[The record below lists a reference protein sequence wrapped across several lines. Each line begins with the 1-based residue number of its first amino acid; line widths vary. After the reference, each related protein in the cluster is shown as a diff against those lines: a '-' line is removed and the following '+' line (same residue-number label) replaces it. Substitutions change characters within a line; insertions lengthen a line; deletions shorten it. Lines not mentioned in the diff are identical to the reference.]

1 MVYCQKCGTKNE
13 EDAEYCSNC
22 GADLQANKPRRRRRM
37 DDRPREECFGLPYGG
52 AIVGIIVGIFLIL
65 IGLSAFYPNI
75 VIRPYIWAIVLVI
88 IGVLIIA
95 GAIYRTTRRP

>member
-1 MVYCQKCGTKNE
+1 
-13 EDAEYCSNC
+13 
-22 GADLQANKPRRRRRM
+22 
-37 DDRPREECFGLPYGG
+37 
-52 AIVGIIVGIFLIL
+52 VGIFLIL

>member
-1 MVYCQKCGTKNE
+1 MVYCLKCGTKNE

-22 GADLQANKPRRRRRM
+22 GADLQPDKYRRRRRM
-37 DDRPREECFGLPYGG
+37 NDRPREECFGLPHGG

-75 VIRPYIWAIVLVI
+75 VIGPYIWAIVLVI